1 MSHVTTQGVCGPCL
15 RLWSRAGNYS
25 VSSAPSARIS
35 SWLTW
40 KQGKQHQ
47 CTSFHQMPV
56 YVLGPM
62 VVPSPISLEGRFWS
76 SMMSSLSPIGS
87 TQACLYP
94 FGLCYLPIPKN
105 YLILTNPPS
114 SEITAISALNG
125 HKVWPRL
132 CEVPGQP
139 RDLLHVPQHD
149 VILVSDAQHPRL
161 LVVNATDGSLL
172 PTIDLLGGQRMHT
185 MCWCNGLLGTLQWIP
200 KTHQWTLAYYKL
212 K

>member
-1 MSHVTTQGVCGPCL
+1 MQIHGELHGEQVRLIDYTGSVRSHPDTTPMCKFPTHASICSGPNGGAFAHISGGKVLEFNDVFTVTNRFDSGLPL
-15 RLWSRAGNYS
+15 S
-25 VSSAPSARIS
+25 V
-35 SWLTW
+35 
-40 KQGKQHQ
+40 
-47 CTSFHQMPV
+47 
-56 YVLGPM
+56 
-62 VVPSPISLEGRFWS
+62 
-76 SMMSSLSPIGS
+76 
-87 TQACLYP
+87 
-94 FGLCYLPIPKN
+94 GLCYLPIPKN

-125 HKVWPRL
+125 RKVWPRR

-172 PTIDLLGGQRMHT
+172 PTIDLPGGQRVHT
-185 MCWCNGLLGTLQWIP
+185 MYWCNGLLVTLQWIP
-200 KTHQWTLAYYKL
+200 KTHQWSMAYYKL